1 MSLLSRPPARFL
13 PLLLSL
19 LVLFTLWHG
28 TAPRAVAQTPA
39 PAAQPATPP
48 AERPQEEKPKGATPI
63 PAASIVARAEQDENA
78 VSTIRGRLQ
87 ITGEAAQI
95 RRTLSALSA
104 ESADVRRRSRSAMQS
119 FNQRR
124 MRDVEPA
131 WRALLNQVETQN
143 RSLTQMAESMQ
154 SDIDKLGSMQK
165 VWEATRDAEE
175 TAQTPPTIRT
185 RITKLLQQI
194 DATRQSANQARSTLF
209 ELQTQS
215 TNLLGSVNS
224 DLNILRN
231 RLTASVDALFGQD
244 APMLYGAPS
253 NGEVDDGEQPVGFA
267 RLQGDA
273 ESIKQY
279 LYGRPLR
286 LLGLFFV
293 MLVIFGFL
301 QRFAAHF
308 DRKIAQS
315 PRLSS
320 VRWLL
325 LAPFWVSLI
334 STVGVAWALLP
345 FPPASLNLVMMM
357 AALISAVMLLRKVVD
372 HYVAPFLFWLL
383 VMYAFNQVPEVFRP
397 APLLE
402 RIFFQVQMGST
413 IALLVLLQLRRRQ
426 VTVKAVAEAAAED
439 APVSSDGLPPVET
452 EEERPAEPERKL
464 KITGRIIT
472 AMLIGCTAALVCD
485 LAGFTRLG
493 RFVSQS
499 TLTALFSGLILF
511 TGAMVSASLLRLA
524 LHVRPL
530 NQLQMVRNDGL
541 LIEARLRRV
550 INFVFVLGWV
560 IYTLNQTMLLSL
572 ATSAVGTAF
581 TAPLHIGQFSISLW
595 DILRFLFILWAAT
608 QVSKLLR
615 YVLDQEVF
623 TRISLP
629 RGIPYAFT
637 TVLNYVVLIG
647 GLLLAIAATGI
658 SLDRFTIFA
667 SAIGV
672 GVGFGLQ
679 TIVNNFVSGLIVLFS
694 RPIKVGDSVD
704 LSGQSGRVQRI
715 GIRASTLRTS
725 AGADVIVP
733 NSLLISNQVVNWTL
747 MVPQRR
753 IEIPLGVGYD
763 SDPEKVMKLLTDI
776 ASEHKEV
783 LTTPKP
789 TAQFSNFGAS
799 AMEFKLYAY
808 TAFTDRVGSIRSDL
822 CVKIHQV
829 FRNENITLT
838 GTG

>member
-1 MSLLSRPPARFL
+1 MSSSRTRPVS
-13 PLLLSL
+13 LLSL
-19 LVLFTLWHG
+19 LLALGLWFSA
-28 TAPRAVAQTPA
+28 TPAAAQTVVPTVPAAPAPA
-39 PAAQPATPP
+39 PAA
-48 AERPQEEKPKGATPI
+48 EKPQEEKPKGPAPI
-63 PAASIVARAEQDENA
+63 PATSVVARAEQDENA
-78 VSTIRGRLQ
+78 VTTIRSRLQ
-87 ITGEAAQI
+87 ISGQAALI
-95 RRTLSALSA
+95 RRTLSNLST
-104 ESADVRRRSRSAMQS
+104 ESADVRRRSRAAMQS
-119 FNQRR
+119 FSQRR
-124 MRDVEPA
+124 MRDLEPA
-131 WRALLNQVETQN
+131 WRALQAQVEAQN
-143 RSLTQMAESMQ
+143 RTLTQMAESLQ
-154 SDIDKLGSMQK
+154 ADIDKLGGMQK
-165 VWEATRDAEE
+165 TWEATRDSEE
-175 TAQTPPTIRT
+175 IGQTPQTIRT

-194 DATRQSANQARSTLF
+194 ETTRQSANQARSTLF

-224 DLNILRN
+224 DLNLLRN
-231 RLTASVDALFGQD
+231 RLTASIDALLSQD
-244 APMLYGAPS
+244 APMLYGAPTS
-253 NGEVDDGEQPVGFA
+253 SDVGDEEQPVGLA
-267 RLQGDA
+267 RLQDDA

-279 LYGRPLR
+279 LYGRPLT
-286 LLGLFFV
+286 LLGLFMF
-293 MLVIFGFL
+293 MLVLFGFL
-301 QRFAAHF
+301 QRFASHF
-308 DRKIAQS
+308 DNKIAQS
-315 PRLSS
+315 PRLAS

-325 LAPFWVSLI
+325 AVPFWVALI
-334 STVGVAWALLP
+334 CTVGVAWTVLP
-345 FPPASLNLVMMM
+345 FPPASMQLAMTI
-357 AALISAVMLLRKVVD
+357 AALVSAVMLLRQVVD
-372 HYVAPFLFWLL
+372 HHVAPFLYWLL

-397 APLLE
+397 DPLLE

-413 IALLVLLQLRRRQ
+413 IALLLLLQWRRKQ

-439 APVSSDGLPPVET
+439 EPISSDGLPPVEAL
-452 EEERPAEPERKL
+452 EQKPAEPGRKL
-464 KITGRIIT
+464 QITGRIIT
-472 AMLIGCTAALVCD
+472 AMLIGCSAALLCD

-511 TGAMVSASLLRLA
+511 TGAMVCISLLRLA

-530 NQLQMVRNDGL
+530 NQLQMVRADGL
-541 LIEARLRRV
+541 LIETRTRKL
-550 INFVFVLGWV
+550 INFIFVLLW
-560 IYTLNQTMLLSL
+560 IAYTLNQTMLLPL
-572 ATSAVGTAF
+572 VTGAIGTVF
-581 TAPLHIGQFSISLW
+581 SAPLHIGQLSISLG
-595 DILRFLFILWAAT
+595 DVLRFLFILFAAT
-608 QVSKLLR
+608 QVSKLVR

-753 IEIPLGVGYD
+753 IEIVLGVGYD
-763 SDPEKVMKLLTDI
+763 SDPEQVMKLLTDI
-776 ASEHKEV
+776 AGEHKEV
-783 LTTPKP
+783 LTTPRP

-822 CVKIHQV
+822 CVKIHKTFKQ
-829 FRNENITLT
+829 ENIALT